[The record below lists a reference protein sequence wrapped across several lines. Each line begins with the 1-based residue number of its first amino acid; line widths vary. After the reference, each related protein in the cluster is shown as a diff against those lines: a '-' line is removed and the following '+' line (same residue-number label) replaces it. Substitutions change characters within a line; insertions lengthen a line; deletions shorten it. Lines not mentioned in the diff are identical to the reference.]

1 MDSVY
6 YGDSYAEVLAILLIV
21 STDELEN
28 IPIKYIEFMESN
40 ASEDCNFKYDIG
52 LSFDKQDI
60 SESAKDILSV
70 IYEEFLS
77 NSSND
82 DQEKLK
88 RLDEVFCRNG
98 YVDSEIIKVDDS
110 NDGISKNVLSSENRQ
125 KNNNYCDSETNDF
138 ENDSEISD
146 LKNNDSEIDC
156 EDDEKEEDENVAEV
170 DEEYDDNCEDVS
182 EVNESEVSED
192 EFNDEDDDI
201 SEDIDEYE
209 DRTIYTQLSK
219 NMMIMV
225 VKKEFILKKGIK
237 KICNMFK
244 SIFSI
249 KR

>member
-6 YGDSYAEVLAILLIV
+6 YGDSYAEVLAILSIV

-70 IYEEFLS
+70 IYREFLS

-88 RLDEVFCRNG
+88 MLDEVFCRNG

-110 NDGISKNVLSSENRQ
+110 NDGISKNALSSENRQ
-125 KNNNYCDSETNDF
+125 KNNNYCKLEIDDF

-146 LKNNDSEIDC
+146 FKNNDSEIDC
-156 EDDEKEEDENVAEV
+156 EDDEKEEDENVAED
-170 DEEYDDNCEDVS
+170 DEKDDDNCEDVS
-182 EVNESEVSED
+182 EVN
-192 EFNDEDDDI
+192 EDDDI

>member
-40 ASEDCNFKYDIG
+40 ASEDCNFKYDLG

-98 YVDSEIIKVDDS
+98 YIDSEIIKVDDS
-110 NDGISKNVLSSENRQ
+110 NDGISKNALSSENQQ

-138 ENDSEISD
+138 ENDSKISD

-170 DEEYDDNCEDVS
+170 D
-182 EVNESEVSED
+182 ESEVSED

>member
-1 MDSVY
+1 MDNVY

-110 NDGISKNVLSSENRQ
+110 NDGISKNALSSENRQ
-125 KNNNYCDSETNDF
+125 NNNYCDSETNDF

-146 LKNNDSEIDC
+146 FKNNDSEIDC

>member
-110 NDGISKNVLSSENRQ
+110 NDGISKNALSSENRQ

-156 EDDEKEEDENVAEV
+156 
-170 DEEYDDNCEDVS
+170 
-182 EVNESEVSED
+182 
-192 EFNDEDDDI
+192 EDDDI

-237 KICNMFK
+237 KICNIFK

>member
-1 MDSVY
+1 MRSFY
-6 YGDSYAEVLAILLIV
+6 LI
-21 STDELEN
+21 
-28 IPIKYIEFMESN
+28 
-40 ASEDCNFKYDIG
+40 
-52 LSFDKQDI
+52 Q
-60 SESAKDILSV
+60 
-70 IYEEFLS
+70 
-77 NSSND
+77 
-82 DQEKLK
+82 
-88 RLDEVFCRNG
+88 
-98 YVDSEIIKVDDS
+98 IIKVDDS
-110 NDGISKNVLSSENRQ
+110 NDGISKNALSSENRQ